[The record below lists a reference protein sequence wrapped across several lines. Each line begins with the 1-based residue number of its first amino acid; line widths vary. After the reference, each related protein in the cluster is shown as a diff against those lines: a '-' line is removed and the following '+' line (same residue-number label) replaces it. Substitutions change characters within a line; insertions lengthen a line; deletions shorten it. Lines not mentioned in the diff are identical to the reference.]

1 MHYLVGSRAE
11 IGGDPLSPRVLRSLV
26 PGLDEQE
33 AYVCGPAGM
42 TSAAVRALRA
52 AGVPQ
57 AAHPLRVVRVLR
69 ERIRAMRRVILA
81 VTGTIAGLVALLS
94 FKSHVPS
101 APVAAT
107 TGGSGGT
114 SASSSSSSPSSS
126 GGGQTEVVPGAF
138 PQGSIAKNLPAGE
151 TAVDGKVASTAYG
164 PVQIQLIERNSKI
177 VKVAV
182 LVQPTNTLH
191 DVQIGEFAFPKL
203 ISETLAAQ
211 NGKIDAVSGATYTSA
226 GYIQSLQSAL
236 DKRS

>member
-1 MHYLVGSRAE
+1 
-11 IGGDPLSPRVLRSLV
+11 
-26 PGLDEQE
+26 
-33 AYVCGPAGM
+33 
-42 TSAAVRALRA
+42 
-52 AGVPQ
+52 
-57 AAHPLRVVRVLR
+57 
-69 ERIRAMRRVILA
+69 MRRVILA
-81 VTGTIAGLVALLS
+81 VAGTIAGLVALLS
-94 FKSHVPS
+94 FRSHVPS

-114 SASSSSSSPSSS
+114 SSASSSSS

-151 TAVDGKVASTAYG
+151 TAVNGKVASTSYG
-164 PVQIQLIERNSKI
+164 PVQIQLIKQDSKI

-182 LVQPTNTLH
+182 LMQPTNTLN
-191 DVQIGEFAFPKL
+191 DVKIGKFAFPKL

-226 GYIQSLQSAL
+226 GYVQSLQSAL

>member
-1 MHYLVGSRAE
+1 
-11 IGGDPLSPRVLRSLV
+11 
-26 PGLDEQE
+26 
-33 AYVCGPAGM
+33 
-42 TSAAVRALRA
+42 
-52 AGVPQ
+52 
-57 AAHPLRVVRVLR
+57 
-69 ERIRAMRRVILA
+69 MRRVILA

-107 TGGSGGT
+107 TGGTGGT
-114 SASSSSSSPSSS
+114 SSSSSASS

-151 TAVDGKVASTAYG
+151 TAVDGKVASTSYG
-164 PVQIQLIERNSKI
+164 PVQIQLIKRAGKI

>member
-1 MHYLVGSRAE
+1 
-11 IGGDPLSPRVLRSLV
+11 
-26 PGLDEQE
+26 
-33 AYVCGPAGM
+33 
-42 TSAAVRALRA
+42 
-52 AGVPQ
+52 
-57 AAHPLRVVRVLR
+57 
-69 ERIRAMRRVILA
+69 MRRVILA
-81 VTGTIAGLVALLS
+81 ITGTIAGLVALLS

-107 TGGSGGT
+107 TGGTGGT
-114 SASSSSSSPSSS
+114 SSSSSASS

-151 TAVDGKVASTAYG
+151 TAVNGKVASTSYG
-164 PVQIQLIERNSKI
+164 PVQIQLIKRNGKI

-182 LVQPTNTLH
+182 LMQPTNTLN
-191 DVQIGEFAFPKL
+191 DVQIGRFAFPKL

-226 GYIQSLQSAL
+226 GYVQSLQSAL

>member
-1 MHYLVGSRAE
+1 
-11 IGGDPLSPRVLRSLV
+11 
-26 PGLDEQE
+26 
-33 AYVCGPAGM
+33 
-42 TSAAVRALRA
+42 
-52 AGVPQ
+52 
-57 AAHPLRVVRVLR
+57 
-69 ERIRAMRRVILA
+69 MRRVILA

-107 TGGSGGT
+107 TGGTGGT
-114 SASSSSSSPSSS
+114 SSSSAS

-138 PQGSIAKNLPAGE
+138 PQGSIARNLPAGE
-151 TAVDGKVASTAYG
+151 TAVEGKVASTAYG
-164 PVQIQLIERNSKI
+164 PVQIQLIKRASKI

-226 GYIQSLQSAL
+226 GYVQSLQSAL

>member
-1 MHYLVGSRAE
+1 
-11 IGGDPLSPRVLRSLV
+11 
-26 PGLDEQE
+26 
-33 AYVCGPAGM
+33 
-42 TSAAVRALRA
+42 
-52 AGVPQ
+52 
-57 AAHPLRVVRVLR
+57 
-69 ERIRAMRRVILA
+69 MRRVILA

-107 TGGSGGT
+107 AGGSGGT
-114 SASSSSSSPSSS
+114 AASSSSSSSSSS
-126 GGGQTEVVPGAF
+126 GSGQTEVVPGAF
-138 PQGSIAKNLPAGE
+138 PQGSIARNLPPGE
-151 TAVDGKVASTAYG
+151 TAVEGKVASTAYG
-164 PVQIQLIERNSKI
+164 PVQIQLIKKNSKI

-203 ISETLAAQ
+203 ISETLTAQ

>member
-1 MHYLVGSRAE
+1 
-11 IGGDPLSPRVLRSLV
+11 
-26 PGLDEQE
+26 
-33 AYVCGPAGM
+33 
-42 TSAAVRALRA
+42 
-52 AGVPQ
+52 
-57 AAHPLRVVRVLR
+57 
-69 ERIRAMRRVILA
+69 MRRVILA

-114 SASSSSSSPSSS
+114 SSSSSSSSS
-126 GGGQTEVVPGAF
+126 GGGQTEVIPGAF

-151 TAVDGKVASTAYG
+151 TAVNGKMANTAYG
-164 PVQIQLIERNSKI
+164 PVQIQLIKRASKI

>member
-1 MHYLVGSRAE
+1 
-11 IGGDPLSPRVLRSLV
+11 
-26 PGLDEQE
+26 
-33 AYVCGPAGM
+33 
-42 TSAAVRALRA
+42 
-52 AGVPQ
+52 
-57 AAHPLRVVRVLR
+57 
-69 ERIRAMRRVILA
+69 MRRVILA
-81 VTGTIAGLVALLS
+81 VAGTIAGLVALLS

-107 TGGSGGT
+107 TGGAGGT
-114 SASSSSSSPSSS
+114 SSSSSSSSASSSSS

-151 TAVDGKVASTAYG
+151 TAVNGKVASTAYG
-164 PVQIQLIERNSKI
+164 PVQIQLIKRASKI

>member
-1 MHYLVGSRAE
+1 M
-11 IGGDPLSPRVLRSLV
+11 P
-26 PGLDEQE
+26 
-33 AYVCGPAGM
+33 
-42 TSAAVRALRA
+42 
-52 AGVPQ
+52 
-57 AAHPLRVVRVLR
+57 
-69 ERIRAMRRVILA
+69 RVILA

-107 TGGSGGT
+107 TGGTGGT
-114 SASSSSSSPSSS
+114 STSSSS

-138 PQGSIAKNLPAGE
+138 PQGSIATNLPAGE
-151 TAVDGKVASTAYG
+151 TAVDGKVASTSYG
-164 PVQIQLIERNSKI
+164 PVQIQLIKQNGKI

-182 LVQPTNTLH
+182 LMQPTNTLN
-191 DVQIGEFAFPKL
+191 DVQIGKFAFPKL

>member
-1 MHYLVGSRAE
+1 
-11 IGGDPLSPRVLRSLV
+11 
-26 PGLDEQE
+26 
-33 AYVCGPAGM
+33 
-42 TSAAVRALRA
+42 
-52 AGVPQ
+52 
-57 AAHPLRVVRVLR
+57 
-69 ERIRAMRRVILA
+69 MRRVILA

-107 TGGSGGT
+107 TGTGGT
-114 SASSSSSSPSSS
+114 SPSSS

-151 TAVDGKVASTAYG
+151 TAVNGKVASTSYG
-164 PVQIQLIERNSKI
+164 PVQIQLIKRNGKI

-182 LVQPTNTLH
+182 LMQPTNTLN
-191 DVQIGEFAFPKL
+191 DVQIGKFAFPKL

>member
-1 MHYLVGSRAE
+1 
-11 IGGDPLSPRVLRSLV
+11 
-26 PGLDEQE
+26 
-33 AYVCGPAGM
+33 
-42 TSAAVRALRA
+42 
-52 AGVPQ
+52 
-57 AAHPLRVVRVLR
+57 
-69 ERIRAMRRVILA
+69 MRRVVLA
-81 VTGTIAGLVALLS
+81 VTGTVAGLVALLS

-107 TGGSGGT
+107 AGGPAGT
-114 SASSSSSSPSSS
+114 SSSSAPSSSSSSSSS
-126 GGGQTEVVPGAF
+126 GSGQTEVVPGAF
-138 PQGSIAKNLPAGE
+138 PQGSIAKKLPPGE
-151 TAVDGKVASTAYG
+151 AVVDGKVASTAYG
-164 PVQIQLIERNSKI
+164 PVQIQLIKKNTKI

-191 DVQIGEFAFPKL
+191 DVQIGEFAFPRL